1 MAGMDWFKGFKHR
14 HPTLSLRTPEA
25 TNIWNIDET
34 GVTTVQD
41 PGKIIA
47 EKGIKQHSSL
57 LFPRIRYND
66 WFIRD
71 GPIGCIGA
79 GNGSGIDNWMRNHIG
94 KSFTIYDIPS
104 IITMELPK
112 ATTPKNIQ
120 NGFLACGIY
129 PYNPDVFSEDSYL
142 ISNDDNMSELSNIPL
157 AVEKLPYCDP
167 ENDSINS
174 TPSLTL
180 NS

>member
-1 MAGMDWFKGFKHR
+1 MLTIPPHCSHKLQPLDKTVFGTFKNF
-14 HPTLSLRTPEA
+14 
-25 TNIWNIDET
+25 
-34 GVTTVQD
+34 
-41 PGKIIA
+41 
-47 EKGIKQHSSL
+47 
-57 LFPRIRYND
+57 YN
-66 WFIRD
+66 
-71 GPIGCIGA
+71 
-79 GNGSGIDNWMRNHIG
+79 NSIDNWMRNHIG